1 VGLASI
7 HVWGFTDYP
16 AQSGERPTRDLAI
29 DRGIAFQ
36 LTNILRDFRE
46 DLARGRLYF
55 PAEDF
60 AKFRVPVETL
70 SPKSPE
76 LAEFLEFQVERAES
90 YYHSSAPLAARISAD
105 SRPTLSA
112 MTSIYH
118 AILKKIAAK
127 PTVVLA
133 KRVRLSPLAKFLI
146 AWRAM
151 RMR

>member
-1 VGLASI
+1 LASLY
-7 HVWGFTDYP
+7 VWGFTDYP
-16 AQSGERPTRDLAI
+16 PETGEVPTRQLAI

-60 AKFRVPVETL
+60 VKFKISPDSL

-76 LAEFLEFQVERAES
+76 LAEFLKFQVERAES
-90 YYHSSAPLAARISAD
+90 FYQSSAPLAARISAD
-105 SRPTLSA
+105 SRPTLAA
-112 MTSIYH
+112 MTTIYH

-127 PTVVLA
+127 PTVILA
-133 KRVRLSPLAKFLI
+133 KRVRLSPFTKLRL

-151 RMR
+151 RP